1 MSGTGKSSILM
12 QSSKLQMGS
21 QGAGIVSEGDEA
33 FNLFTHQKKKKLEG
47 SQALVH
53 DYNNLREAI
62 LELYLSVKIRSDDEI
77 DDYNKDIF
85 DDEKKEM
92 ATVNGYTLIDLIKT
106 SIEELMNM
114 KMDDQSETQNDEY
127 RNVDDG
133 NINVDLLPTGARKGL
148 KDATQRN
155 PLNTQE
161 MNERLKKSLNEIHP
175 EIQIPESSPDLKKV
189 GSKATSK

>member
-1 MSGTGKSSILM
+1 
-12 QSSKLQMGS
+12 MGS
-21 QGAGIVSEGDEA
+21 QGAGIVTEGDEA

-47 SQALVH
+47 SQALVQ
-53 DYNNLREAI
+53 DYHSLREAV

-114 KMDDQSETQNDEY
+114 KMDDQSE
-127 RNVDDG
+127 
-133 NINVDLLPTGARKGL
+133 
-148 KDATQRN
+148 
-155 PLNTQE
+155 
-161 MNERLKKSLNEIHP
+161 S
-175 EIQIPESSPDLKKV
+175 
-189 GSKATSK
+189 